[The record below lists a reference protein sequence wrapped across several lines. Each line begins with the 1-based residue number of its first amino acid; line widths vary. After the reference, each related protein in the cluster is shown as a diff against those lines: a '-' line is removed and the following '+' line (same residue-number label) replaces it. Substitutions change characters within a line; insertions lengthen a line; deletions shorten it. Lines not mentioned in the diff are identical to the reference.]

1 MQKKGEISEYRE
13 KLDKTL
19 SSPELTD
26 HESLKSLL
34 RNQLCSSSGM
44 FFFFCAFIVYE
55 STLGISLH
63 VWCDCFV
70 ECNENTLDKRTAD
83 VSKLLSMLRSV
94 SMTDASSSSH
104 GDWKVCLTSN
114 TFPHFLDK

>member
-34 RNQLCSSSGM
+34 RNQLSGSSPGM
-44 FFFFCAFIVYE
+44 FFFCLLLLFMNPLLEFRFMFGVIV
-55 STLGISLH
+55 L
-63 VWCDCFV
+63 
-70 ECNENTLDKRTAD
+70 
-83 VSKLLSMLRSV
+83 
-94 SMTDASSSSH
+94 
-104 GDWKVCLTSN
+104 
-114 TFPHFLDK
+114 